1 MTELL
6 DARKIMSKSSEDECV
21 CAKSKPSAGFQ
32 NALSSHKR
40 GPSTSPRARS
50 PTSLVISTSRTVVV
64 ILATHSAP
72 PPASISSLAIR
83 PCAGGSPA
91 RMEASRKATA
101 RPMRTARMT
110 TWTGPAGQGER
121 NVTLSSSVCDV
132 QQL

>member
-21 CAKSKPSAGFQ
+21 CEKFETVVQ

-40 GPSTSPRARS
+40 GPSTSPRALS

-64 ILATHSAP
+64 ILATHSVP
-72 PPASISSLAIR
+72 PAASISSLAIR

>member
-6 DARKIMSKSSEDECV
+6 DARKIMSKSSQDEWV
-21 CAKSKPSAGFQ
+21 KNSKPRGE

-40 GPSTSPRARS
+40 GPSTSPRALS

-64 ILATHSAP
+64 ILATHSVP
-72 PPASISSLAIR
+72 PAASISSLAIR

-91 RMEASRKATA
+91 RMDASRKATA

-110 TWTGPAGQGER
+110 TWTAPAGQGER